1 MSNTIIVAPHPDDE
15 IIGNYE
21 ILISTKPMIIYDAD
35 TFKKRRDIALKL
47 KEHTDISVQ
56 LFHKNIP
63 QPFLNKENT
72 IYIPDPIYELHP
84 LHRYWGNIGEQ
95 LARDGYDIVFY
106 TTNMN
111 APYIHEVKK
120 SSEKEELLN
129 KVYPD
134 QSDLWKYDKKYI
146 LFEGRTKWIF

>member
-1 MSNTIIVAPHPDDE
+1 MKNTIIIAPHPDDE
-15 IIGNYE
+15 IIGNFE
-21 ILISTKPMIIYDAD
+21 ILTTTNPMIIYDAD
-35 TFKKRRDIALKL
+35 TYKKRRDIAMKL
-47 KEHTDISVQ
+47 KEHTDIKIQ

-63 QPFLNKENT
+63 QAFLNKENT
-72 IYIPDPIYELHP
+72 IYMPDPIYESHP

-111 APYIHEVKK
+111 APYIHEVEK
-120 SSEKEELLN
+120 STKKEELLN

-134 QSDLWKYDKKYI
+134 QADLWKYDKKYI